1 MRQDSFT
8 DTLQQERANLL
19 RAANDSFEKLQSNNS
34 KIDMDQWLA
43 ATTAMRRHIDKALT
57 RHAAGISKEDLIRLQ
72 SDLHEALDERFQ
84 SGVKEYFERRFKA
97 LNDLARRDSLTGLLN
112 RAAFEERMSEE
123 VARALRYGRHL
134 ALVMFDV
141 DDFKLINDRFG
152 HQEGDR
158 VLIHVARVLQAS
170 FRLSDPVFRY
180 GGDEFVALCPE
191 TSGDVVENASKRVES
206 QRVILGRNDDF
217 LRNIKISWGIASL
230 PNDAVNAF
238 NLIQIA
244 DQRLYRLKRE
254 RHEPLPV

>member
-8 DTLQQERANLL
+8 DTLQRERANLQRVAKDL
-19 RAANDSFEKLQSNNS
+19 FEKLQANNG
-34 KIDMDQWLA
+34 KVDLDQWLV
-43 ATTAMRRHIDKALT
+43 ATTAMRQSINEALK
-57 RHAAGISKEDLIRLQ
+57 RQAAFISKEDLIRLQ
-72 SDLHEALDERFQ
+72 SDLHETLDERFQ

-97 LNDLARRDSLTGLLN
+97 LNDLARRDPLTGLLN

-141 DDFKLINDRFG
+141 DDFKLVNDRFG

-191 TSGDVVENASKRVES
+191 TSGDVAENASKRVES
-206 QRVILGRNDDF
+206 QRVILGANDDF
-217 LRNIKISWGIASL
+217 LRSIKISWGIASL
-230 PNDAVNAF
+230 PADAVNAF

-254 RHEPLPV
+254 RHEQLTA

>member
-8 DTLQQERANLL
+8 DTLQRERANLL
-19 RAANDSFEKLQSNNS
+19 RAANDSFEKLQSNNG
-34 KIDMDQWLA
+34 KVGLDQWLVA
-43 ATTAMRRHIDKALT
+43 ATAMRQSINVVLT
-57 RHAAGISKEDLIRLQ
+57 RHAAGISKQDLIRLQ

-97 LNDLARRDSLTGLLN
+97 LNDLARRDPLTGLLN

-141 DDFKLINDRFG
+141 DDFKLVNDRFG

-191 TSGDVVENASKRVES
+191 TSGEVVENVSKRVEN
-206 QRVILGRNDDF
+206 QRMILGGKDDF
-217 LRNIKISWGIASL
+217 LRNVKISLGIASL
-230 PNDAVNAF
+230 PADAVNAF
-238 NLIQIA
+238 DLVQIA

-254 RHEPLPV
+254 RHEQLTA

>member
-8 DTLQQERANLL
+8 DTLQRERANLL
-19 RAANDSFEKLQSNNS
+19 RAANDSFERLHESHDKGNL
-34 KIDMDQWLA
+34 DQLLA
-43 ATTAMRRHIDKALT
+43 ATTVMRQSINEALKKQ
-57 RHAAGISKEDLIRLQ
+57 AARISKEELIRLQ

-84 SGVKEYFERRFKA
+84 SGVKEYFDRRFKA

-141 DDFKLINDRFG
+141 DDFKLVNDRFG

-158 VLIHVARVLQAS
+158 VLIHVAKVLQAS

-206 QRVILGRNDDF
+206 HRIILGGNDDF
-217 LRNIKISWGIASL
+217 LRNVKISWGIASL

-238 NLIQIA
+238 DLIQIA

-254 RHEPLPV
+254 RHKQLTA